1 MFPNFSIIDNL
12 NMIQVDLFLSIARD
26 NNIILRSDDIYFLK
40 SKIAENGKI
49 NYEEVIKGLALIA

>member
-1 MFPNFSIIDNL
+1 
-12 NMIQVDLFLSIARD
+12 MIQVDLFLSIARD
-26 NNIILRSDDIYFLK
+26 NNITLRSDDMYFLK